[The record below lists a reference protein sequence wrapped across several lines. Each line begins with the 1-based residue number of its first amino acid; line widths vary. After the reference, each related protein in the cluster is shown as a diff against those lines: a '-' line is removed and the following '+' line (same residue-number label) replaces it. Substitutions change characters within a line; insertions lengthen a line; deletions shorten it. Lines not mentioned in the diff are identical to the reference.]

1 MPAWSASR
9 EVTEL
14 MKRTAFFI
22 SDSTGITA
30 EALGSSLLAQF
41 EGLRF
46 ERVILPYTDTADKA
60 RSAAEKIDRIAER
73 DGIPPIIFDTIVN
86 AEVRDIIKKSAGFTV
101 DILSTFLSPLEE
113 ALGIKSSFTVGG
125 AHSVSSEPNYKHR
138 IDAVNYALD
147 NDDGAKVDRYS
158 QAELILIGVSRSGK
172 TPTSLYLALQTGVF
186 VANYPL
192 TDDDLDTGRLPKP
205 LVEYRNRLYGLT
217 IEPGRLATIRTER
230 RANARYSTLSQCEY
244 EVRQAEQLFKRFGIP
259 CIDSTHASIEEI
271 ATRVLA
277 DTGLRGH
284 SK

>member
-1 MPAWSASR
+1 M
-9 EVTEL
+9 TENK
-14 MKRTAFFI
+14 KRTAFFI

-41 EGLRF
+41 EGLQF
-46 ERVILPYTDTADKA
+46 DRVILPYIDTAAKA
-60 RSAAEKIDRIAER
+60 HSAAEKINRVAER
-73 DGIPPIIFDTIVN
+73 DGVAPIIFDTIVN
-86 AEVRDIIKKSAGFTV
+86 SEVRDIIKNSEGFTV

-125 AHSVSSEPNYKHR
+125 AHSVTNETNYKHR

-147 NDDGAKVDRYS
+147 NDDGAKIDRYN
-158 QAELILIGVSRSGK
+158 QAELILVGVSRSGK
-172 TPTSLYLALQTGVF
+172 TPTSLYLALQAGVF

-192 TDDDLDTGRLPKP
+192 TDDDLDTGRIPRP
-205 LVEYRNRLYGLT
+205 LAAYRDKLYGLT
-217 IEPGRLATIRTER
+217 IDPERLAMIRTER

-244 EVRQAEQLFKRFGIP
+244 EVRQAEIMFKRFGIP

-271 ATRVLA
+271 ATRILV

>member
-1 MPAWSASR
+1 
-9 EVTEL
+9 

-46 ERVILPYTDTADKA
+46 ERVILPYIDNVDKA
-60 RSAAEKIDRIAER
+60 RSAAERIDRVAER
-73 DGIPPIIFDTIVN
+73 DGIAPIIFDTIVN
-86 AEVRDIIKKSAGFTV
+86 AEIRDIIKKSAGFTV

-125 AHSVSSEPNYKHR
+125 AHSVTNEPNYKNR

-205 LVEYRNRLYGLT
+205 LAEYRNKLYGLT

-277 DTGLRGH
+277 DAGLRGH